1 VSKVVLV
8 TQRIDP
14 HHPNLGAAVSLVRAF
29 ARRVDEVAVVALS
42 AVEVD
47 LPANVRVHVVG
58 SRSRVGR
65 GVRFA
70 WALLRELRPGRT
82 TVVAHM
88 SPIYAV
94 LAAPVCR
101 PLGIPV
107 VLWFTHWRATA
118 QLRLAARLA
127 TRIATVDAASFP
139 IETDKVVSTG
149 HGIELRDFRCRPAT
163 AGGQLR
169 ATALGRTS
177 PSKDLERLAEG
188 VRLARERGVDVSL
201 AIRGPSETDEERR
214 YRARL
219 EQLGD
224 AHVTVGDPVP
234 RSQLDE
240 VFAETDVLLNA
251 AGLGALDKVVF
262 EACASCVPVLATNP
276 GFEPLLGR
284 ELLFPRGDVEALAE
298 RLAWFAGLDAG
309 ERGRLGAELRG
320 RVERDHSVDAW
331 AGRILAAAGR

>member
-1 VSKVVLV
+1 MSKVVFV

-14 HHPNLGAAVSLVRAF
+14 DHPNLGAAVSLVRAF
-29 ARRVDEVAVVALS
+29 ARHVDEVAVVALS
-42 AVEVD
+42 AVDVD
-47 LPANVRVHVVG
+47 LPPNCRVHVVG

-65 GVRFA
+65 GARFA
-70 WALLRELRPGRT
+70 AALLRELRPGRT

-101 PLGIPV
+101 PLRIPV

-118 QLRLAARLA
+118 QLRLAALLA

-139 IETDKVVSTG
+139 LATRKVVGTG
-149 HGIELRDFRCRPAT
+149 HGIEVRDFGCRPAT
-163 AGGQLR
+163 AGPVLR

-177 PSKDLERLAEG
+177 PSKDLERLAAG
-188 VRLARERGVDVSL
+188 VRLARERGVDVAL

-219 EQLGD
+219 EELGGD
-224 AHVTVGDPVP
+224 AVTVGPAVP
-234 RSQLDE
+234 RSQLGE

-251 AGLGALDKVVF
+251 ADLGALDKVVF
-262 EACASCVPVLATNP
+262 EACAGCVPVLATNP
-276 GFEPLLGR
+276 GFEPLLGPG
-284 ELLFPRGDVEALAE
+284 LLFPRGDVEALAD
-298 RLAWFAGLDAG
+298 RLAWFASLGPD
-309 ERGRLGAELRG
+309 ERGRLGAQLRE

-331 AGRILAAAGR
+331 AGRILAAADR